1 MTTHPVLVIWH
12 DAHSNTNG
20 WEDITDLKDDD
31 PYEVQSVGFILQSTT
46 GGKKNHVSIVQSLA
60 TEGFVD
66 SILHIPKK
74 MVLSIFPLE
83 RIVNADKRA
92 DSQDHP
98 AIP

>member
-1 MTTHPVLVIWH
+1 MIFTPVLVIWH

-20 WEDITDLKDDD
+20 WEDIGDLKDDE
-31 PYEVQSVGFILQSTT
+31 PYEVHSVGFILEPKSA
-46 GGKKNHVSIVQSLA
+46 GKKNHISIVQSFA

-74 MVLSIFPLE
+74 MVLSITPLE
-83 RIVNADKRA
+83 RIVNANQPA
-92 DSQDHP
+92 DSQDPP